1 METTNETTT
10 NPTFVEQ
17 VEELIELIKNAAS
30 EGPDW
35 DILPDLATG
44 DKIVQGNSAY
54 REDGTIIVGTMIDN
68 GAIAARLTGDLPTY
82 TVPAGYHNGE
92 GVVKTEVE
100 EKTITPSINQTV
112 VTPSTGK
119 LLSKVTVKSLSNLLQ
134 SKNVT
139 ITEVPQTI
147 TPDSDYGGLAQVVVE
162 ALGSEYVK
170 VQKQTSSSNV
180 SVGSQSA
187 TATLNFVP
195 DIFILTNSSYTA
207 SYSFTE
213 KNNNT
218 LTVYVSSSLAYRCV
232 RNNNTITI
240 SRSTGSGTQSFSYIA
255 IKYTN

>member
-1 METTNETTT
+1 
-10 NPTFVEQ
+10 
-17 VEELIELIKNAAS
+17 
-30 EGPDW
+30 
-35 DILPDLATG
+35 
-44 DKIVQGNSAY
+44 
-54 REDGTIIVGTMIDN
+54 MIDN
-68 GAIAARLTGDLPTY
+68 GAITARLTGDLPTY

-100 EKTITPSINQTV
+100 EKTVIPSINQTV
-112 VTPSTGK
+112 VTPSAGK
-119 LLSKVTVKSLSNLLQ
+119 LLSKVTIKPSLQ

-147 TPDSDYGGLAQVVVE
+147 TPDSNYSGLAEVVVE

-180 SVGSQSA
+180 SVGSASA
-187 TATLNFVP
+187 TATLDFIP

-218 LTVYVSSSLAYRCV
+218 LTVYVSSSLAYKCV
-232 RNNNTITI
+232 RNNNNVTI
-240 SRSTGSGTQSFSYIA
+240 SRSTGSVTQSFSYIA

>member
-1 METTNETTT
+1 METTNETIT

-17 VEELIELIKNAAS
+17 VEELIELIQNAAS

-35 DILPDLATG
+35 DVLPDLATG

-54 REDGTIIVGTMIDN
+54 REDGTIIVGTMVDN
-68 GAIAARLTGDLPTY
+68 GAIVARLTGDLPTY

-100 EKTITPSINQTV
+100 EKTVIPSINQTV
-112 VTPSTGK
+112 VTPSAGK
-119 LLSKVTVKSLSNLLQ
+119 LLSKVIIKPSLQ

-147 TPDSDYGGLAQVVVE
+147 TPDSGYSGLAEVVVE

-180 SVGSQSA
+180 SVGSASA
-187 TATLNFVP
+187 TATLDFVP
-195 DIFILTNSSYTA
+195 DIFILTNSSYTS

-218 LTVYVSSSLAYRCV
+218 LTVYVSSSLAYKCV
-232 RNNNTITI
+232 RNNNIVTI
-240 SRSTGSGTQSFSYIA
+240 SRNTGSGTQSFSYIA

>member
-17 VEELIELIKNAAS
+17 IEELIELIQNAAS

-35 DILPDLATG
+35 DVLPDLATG

-68 GAIAARLTGDLPTY
+68 GAITARLTGDLPTY

-100 EKTITPSINQTV
+100 EKTVIPSINQTV
-112 VTPSTGK
+112 VTPSAGK
-119 LLSKVTVKSLSNLLQ
+119 LLSKVTIKPSLQ

-147 TPDSDYGGLAQVVVE
+147 TPDSGYGGLAEVVVE

-180 SVGSQSA
+180 SVGSAST

-218 LTVYVSSSLAYRCV
+218 LTVYVSSSLAYKCV
-232 RNNNTITI
+232 RNNNTVTI
-240 SRSTGSGTQSFSYIA
+240 SRSTGSGNQSFSYIA